1 MAPST
6 TTKERA
12 LNHDTPVSRAIPPQT
27 AFPALQAAEN
37 EALRLLGG
45 HARDPLTR
53 IAILFDL
60 KVRRVAY
67 RVAGRLKGLRK

>member
-1 MAPST
+1 M
-6 TTKERA
+6 
-12 LNHDTPVSRAIPPQT
+12 NHDTPVSRTIPPQA
-27 AFPALQAAEN
+27 AFSALQAAEN

-67 RVAGRLKGLRK
+67 RIAGRLKGMQK

>member
-6 TTKERA
+6 TPKEQA
-12 LNHDTPVSRAIPPQT
+12 LNHDTPVSRTIPPQT
-27 AFPALQAAEN
+27 PFPALQAAEN

>member
-1 MAPST
+1 M
-6 TTKERA
+6 
-12 LNHDTPVSRAIPPQT
+12 NHDTPISRPSPRPT
-27 AFPALQAAEN
+27 PSALEAAEH

-53 IAILFDL
+53 IAIVFDL

-67 RVAGRLKGLRK
+67 RIAGRLKRIGFGRS

>member
-1 MAPST
+1 M
-6 TTKERA
+6 
-12 LNHDTPVSRAIPPQT
+12 NHDTPVPRAIPPQT
-27 AFPALQAAEN
+27 AFSALQVAEN

-45 HARDPLTR
+45 HARDPLAR

-67 RVAGRLKGLRK
+67 RIAGRLKGIRK

>member
-1 MAPST
+1 MMN
-6 TTKERA
+6 RG
-12 LNHDTPVSRAIPPQT
+12 TPVSPTIPPQT
-27 AFPALQAAEN
+27 AFSALQAAEN

-60 KVRRVAY
+60 NVRRVAY
-67 RVAGRLKGLRK
+67 RIAGRLKGIRK

>member
-1 MAPST
+1 M
-6 TTKERA
+6 
-12 LNHDTPVSRAIPPQT
+12 NHDTPISRTIPPQP
-27 AFPALQAAEN
+27 AFSALQAAEN

-53 IAILFDL
+53 IAIVFDL

-67 RVAGRLKGLRK
+67 RIAGLVKRVGSGLR

>member
-6 TTKERA
+6 THKEQA
-12 LNHDTPVSRAIPPQT
+12 LNHDTPVSRTIPPQT

-60 KVRRVAY
+60 KVRRAAY
-67 RVAGRLKGLRK
+67 RVAGRLKGIRK

>member
-1 MAPST
+1 
-6 TTKERA
+6 
-12 LNHDTPVSRAIPPQT
+12 LNHDTPVCRTIPAQ

-60 KVRRVAY
+60 NVRRAAY
-67 RVAGRLKGLRK
+67 RVAGRLKRIRK

>member
-1 MAPST
+1 M
-6 TTKERA
+6 
-12 LNHDTPVSRAIPPQT
+12 NHGTPVSRTIPPQT
-27 AFPALQAAEN
+27 ALSALQAAEN

-67 RVAGRLKGLRK
+67 RIAGRLKGIRK

>member
-1 MAPST
+1 M
-6 TTKERA
+6 
-12 LNHDTPVSRAIPPQT
+12 NHDTPVCRTIPPQT

-60 KVRRVAY
+60 NVRRAAY
-67 RVAGRLKGLRK
+67 RVAGRLKRIRK

>member
-12 LNHDTPVSRAIPPQT
+12 LNHDTPVSRTIPPQA
-27 AFPALQAAEN
+27 AFSALQAAEN

-45 HARDPLTR
+45 HTRDPLTR
-53 IAILFDL
+53 LAVLFDL

-67 RVAGRLKGLRK
+67 TIAGRLKGIRK

>member
-1 MAPST
+1 M
-6 TTKERA
+6 
-12 LNHDTPVSRAIPPQT
+12 NHDTPVSMTIPPQT
-27 AFPALQAAEN
+27 DFSALQAAEN

-60 KVRRVAY
+60 NVRRVAY
-67 RVAGRLKGLRK
+67 QIAARLKGTRK

>member
-1 MAPST
+1 MT
-6 TTKERA
+6 HR
-12 LNHDTPVSRAIPPQT
+12 TPVSRTIPPQT
-27 AFPALQAAEN
+27 AFSALQAAEN

-60 KVRRVAY
+60 NVRRVAF
-67 RVAGRLKGLRK
+67 RIAGRLKGIRK

>member
-6 TTKERA
+6 TPKERA
-12 LNHDTPVSRAIPPQT
+12 LNHDTPVSRNIPPQT

-60 KVRRVAY
+60 KVRRAAY

>member
-1 MAPST
+1 VAPST
-6 TTKERA
+6 TPKEQA
-12 LNHDTPVSRAIPPQT
+12 LNHDTPVSRTIPPQT

-60 KVRRVAY
+60 KVRRAAY
-67 RVAGRLKGLRK
+67 RVVGRLKRIRK